1 MKMPLDRRV
10 ARLEKSRRKKGRV
23 FGLWDEHDGK
33 LEERLEKLR
42 LDNNI
47 TDDDEIKIFCWLT
60 DEDEEPVDD

>member
-1 MKMPLDRRV
+1 MKIALNRRV
-10 ARLEKSRRKKGRV
+10 ARLEKSKKTKGRV

-47 TDDDEIKIFCWLT
+47 TDEDEIKVFCWLT
-60 DEDEEPVDD
+60 DDLE